1 MILFII
7 GVAAG
12 IISGMGIGGGTI
24 LIPALVLF
32 VKPEQHIAQSVNLIF
47 FIPTAIIALI
57 IHIRN
62 KSIDFKMTLPIT
74 GTGLLGAFIG
84 SRFAVS
90 LSSDA
95 LKKWFGVFLLIMGCY
110 EMIRKGKK
118 DSNKDGNNDKNK
130 SYEEDNKRHN
140 REVRKI

>member
-1 MILFII
+1 MILYII

-24 LIPALVLF
+24 LIPALVLL
-32 VKPEQHIAQSVNLIF
+32 VKPGQHIAQSVNLIF

-57 IHIRN
+57 IHIKN
-62 KSIDFKMTLPIT
+62 KSIDFRMTLPIA
-74 GTGLLGAFIG
+74 GAGLFGAFIG

-118 DSNKDGNNDKNK
+118 DSK
-130 SYEEDNKRHN
+130 KR
-140 REVRKI
+140 